1 MKQITT
7 ADIRKDAGNWKGQF
21 LVKKMKQGRD
31 KLVDSYFLVTEV
43 DEAFYQGQ
51 SHRPHQGSL
60 HIIFFLQQGCRYR
73 LGDRHKVRGS
83 GRFCDV

>member
-43 DEAFYQGQ
+43 DEAFYQECADREGV
-51 SHRPHQGSL
+51 SL
-60 HIIFFLQQGCRYR
+60 DEWRK
-73 LGDRHKVRGS
+73 HK
-83 GRFCDV
+83 DEI

>member
-31 KLVDSYFLVTEV
+31 NKVDKHFIVTEV
-43 DEAFYQGQ
+43 SAEFYQECATKEGI
-51 SHRPHQGSL
+51 SL
-60 HIIFFLQQGCRYR
+60 EEWLSNKDSI
-73 LGDRHKVRGS
+73 
-83 GRFCDV
+83 